1 MVIPSLCCAARL
13 LGLFLRA
20 MAAPPQSPAMQ
31 MLLSMRANVEKKE
44 QAKKDAEAAAQNL
57 SDFCGR
63 TESSATDVLRC
74 FEREQ
79 LQLSDVEDIGA
90 KAADICAAVQRALD
104 GMHDEL
110 GVPAP
115 VPPEPEP
122 LPQPQTVF
130 EASFSLQALENWCL
144 ARRRPKI

>member
-13 LGLFLRA
+13 LCLFLRA

-31 MLLSMRANVEKKE
+31 MLLSTGANAEKKE
-44 QAKKDAEAAAQNL
+44 QAKKDAEAAAQKL
-57 SDFCGR
+57 IDFCGR
-63 TESSATDVLRC
+63 TESSAPDVLRC
-74 FEREQ
+74 CERQQ

-104 GMHDEL
+104 GQYARRAWRA
-110 GVPAP
+110 PP

-130 EASFSLQALENWCL
+130 
-144 ARRRPKI
+144 